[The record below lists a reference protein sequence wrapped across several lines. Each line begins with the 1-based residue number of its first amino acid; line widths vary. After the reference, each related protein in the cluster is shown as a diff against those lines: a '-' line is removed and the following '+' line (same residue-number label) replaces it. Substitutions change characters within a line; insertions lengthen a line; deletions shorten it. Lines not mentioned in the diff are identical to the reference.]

1 MSTWISQG
9 VLRGSDGAPGSTGP
23 AGGVFGSVIA
33 DFGSSDN
40 GGSDAMSVTVTVAA
54 SWLTSTSYP
63 IVELVSGA
71 DHLDAD
77 DLTSEEVYAFV
88 TNIQTGTSF
97 DVEVFA
103 PNGTQG
109 QWLVN
114 WGAAV
119 TGSNDPTKASTS
131 TTISAGDGL
140 SGGGSLAANRS
151 LAVDGTVVRTSRT
164 ITAGDGL
171 SGGGDLSANRTLAVD
186 GTVGRTGGTS
196 HYYDYDELIGAGP
209 KFCALGDAG
218 ASGSISAMY
227 TGNLGTGHT
236 GGAILSPGTTASKAA
251 WLNANTVYL
260 AGQTITWRAWV
271 DLSAAAGSST
281 QHFVGLCDSVTLGLP
296 ASGNYIGI
304 YWVRANGANWQ
315 AYTRTGST
323 TAQQDTGV
331 PGTIGTFFDLK
342 IVATTSSVAFW
353 INNVLTNTISTG
365 IPVGTVGMYPSVW
378 IYSSAD
384 TANYAMYIDAV
395 EIDIN
400 SGIAGKFSKTPI

>member
-1 MSTWISQG
+1 MPWTSQAILKG
-9 VLRGSDGAPGSTGP
+9 ADGAPGSTGP

-97 DVEVFA
+97 DIEVFA

-140 SGGGSLAANRS
+140 SGGGSLAANRT
-151 LAVDGTVVRTSRT
+151 LAVDGTVVRSTDTRLSPYNIAVNGIIPGGYNRRISYDDFISGLDSRGQLGWGGAVSGT
-164 ITAGDGL
+164 GASFAAVTTTTDSTNKALGVVALSTGTTTTGLAYASLTNIPPGAGAYEQNWRIYLGAQPSSAQNYLFWCGLEDGAL
-171 SGGGDLSANRTLAVD
+171 GTNSILLVINFSAGSALMYGEANGG
-186 GTVGRTGGTS
+186 GGTS
-196 HYYDYDELIGAGP
+196 DTTKVACVADGAYFKLKIVINAAWNSVSFFVNGTQVGSAITTNIPSTVSMFPVIRIGKTA
-209 KFCALGDAG
+209 
-218 ASGSISAMY
+218 
-227 TGNLGTGHT
+227 
-236 GGAILSPGTTASKAA
+236 GTTAV
-251 WLNANTVYL
+251 LIYL
-260 AGQTITWRAWV
+260 DQYM
-271 DLSAAAGSST
+271 D
-281 QHFVGLCDSVTLGLP
+281 D
-296 ASGNYIGI
+296 Y
-304 YWVRANGANWQ
+304 
-315 AYTRTGST
+315 
-323 TAQQDTGV
+323 
-331 PGTIGTFFDLK
+331 
-342 IVATTSSVAFW
+342 
-353 INNVLTNTISTG
+353 
-365 IPVGTVGMYPSVW
+365 
-378 IYSSAD
+378 IYS
-384 TANYAMYIDAV
+384 V
-395 EIDIN
+395 
-400 SGIAGKFSKTPI
+400 